1 MTKQTRRA
9 VLLKALLIIYLAI
22 VASIT
27 LVPAVEMDNQIHN
40 NLIPMT
46 NIDDYVYDIVHNGV
60 IHWDYLRSPE
70 VGPSGFFYEATR
82 YSFRNLF
89 GNIALFVPLGLLYPL
104 TSKRDHFMSAMLKI
118 ILTTGLIEVVQYLF
132 IAGRSADIDDILLNT
147 VGGLIGYG
155 LYRWIR

>member
-9 VLLKALLIIYLAI
+9 VLLKALLIIYLVL

-27 LVPAVEMDNQIHN
+27 MVPAVEMNDQIHN

-46 NIDDYVYDIVHNGV
+46 NIDDYIYDILHNG
-60 IHWDYLRSPE
+60 IIYWDYLRSPD
-70 VGPSGFFYEATR
+70 VGPSGFFYEVTR

-89 GNIALFVPLGLLYPL
+89 GNIALFIPLGLLYPL
-104 TSKRDHFMSAMLKI
+104 TSKKDQFLSVMFKI
-118 ILTTGLIEVVQYLF
+118 LLTTGLIEVVQYLF

-147 VGGLIGYG
+147 LGGLIGYG
-155 LYRWIR
+155 LYRWIK